1 MIFSFSVVQNFTIFS
16 NKCYQ
21 ILKIVVVP
29 DSSAALKVP
38 AVDGLLEYR
47 KDKQQLF
54 LRSNKT
60 WNVLALENKV
70 KLSVIIMIV
79 VDDTIFS
86 G

>member
-1 MIFSFSVVQNFTIFS
+1 M
-16 NKCYQ
+16 
-21 ILKIVVVP
+21 P

-60 WNVLALENKV
+60 WNVLAPENKV

-79 VDDTIFS
+79 VDNTIFS